1 MADLSVAVRK
11 TINAPVER
19 VFNAWLN
26 PQTLSKFMVPAPGM
40 PEPRTEVDAREGGRF
55 AVYMLVGDQEIPHR
69 GTYLEIR
76 KPSKLVFSWE
86 SPFSTEGSTVS
97 IQFTALSDERTE
109 VELVHLKFKD
119 EEARKD
125 HEGGWK
131 RILDVLAEVC
141 GAVPITA

>member
-1 MADLSVAVRK
+1 MADLSVAVKK
-11 TINAPVER
+11 TINAPIER

-26 PQTLSKFMVPAPGM
+26 PKTLSKFMVPAPGM
-40 PEPRTEVDAREGGRF
+40 PEPRTEVDACEGGRF
-55 AVYMLVGDQEIPHR
+55 AIYMLVGDQEIPHR

-76 KPSKLVFSWE
+76 MLSKLVFSWE

-97 IQFTALSDERTE
+97 IQFTALSDESTE

-119 EEARKD
+119 EEARND
-125 HEGGWK
+125 HEGGWN
-131 RILDVLAEVC
+131 RILGVLAEVC